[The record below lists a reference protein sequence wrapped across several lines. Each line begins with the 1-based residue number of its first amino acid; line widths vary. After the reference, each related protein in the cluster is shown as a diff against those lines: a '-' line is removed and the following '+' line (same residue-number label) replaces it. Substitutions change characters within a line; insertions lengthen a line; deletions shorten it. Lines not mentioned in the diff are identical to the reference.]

1 MDRIHS
7 KWVKVAA
14 IVAGAFLYAFGMNYF
29 LIPYGLYS
37 GGGVG
42 IAQVITYLIG
52 KVVDLGGKNIYGIVY
67 FLTNIP
73 LLLLAWKGVGKNFL
87 FKTIIGS
94 TSISLF
100 ASIIPIPAA
109 PIVDSVVASVLIAGI
124 VTGFGVGM
132 LLVAGGSGG
141 GVDIIGV
148 WAARK
153 FKHASVGKI
162 SLFVNAIVYAC
173 LLLMF
178 DIEIVIYSLIYMVF
192 FTLMMDRTHYQNIT
206 VRLMIF
212 TKHDGIDQKI
222 LKQTGRG
229 VTEWTGIGAYTREET
244 KILICCIN
252 KYEQTEF
259 IDIIHSIDP
268 NAFVIADE
276 GVSVM
281 SGNFEKRL

>member
-1 MDRIHS
+1 MEKIKSRWAKLAVI
-7 KWVKVAA
+7 
-14 IVAGAFLYAFGMNYF
+14 IAGSFLYTFGMNYF

-42 IAQVITYLIG
+42 IAQVLTYLLG
-52 KVVDLGGKNIYGIVY
+52 KIIDFGGKNVYGIVY
-67 FLTNIP
+67 FLINIP
-73 LLLLAWKGVGKNFL
+73 LLVLAWKGIGKGFL
-87 FKTIIGS
+87 VKTLIGS
-94 TSISLF
+94 VAISIF
-100 ASIIPIPAA
+100 ASIIPIPAT
-109 PIVDSVVASVLIAGI
+109 PIVDSVVASVLIAGL
-124 VTGFGVGM
+124 

-141 GVDIIGV
+141 GVDVIGM

-153 FKHASVGKI
+153 FKNASVGKI
-162 SLFVNAIVYAC
+162 SLYVNVVVYAS

-192 FTLMMDRTHYQNIT
+192 FTLMMDRVHYQNIT

-212 TKHDGIDQKI
+212 TKQEGIDQKI

-229 VTEWTGIGAYTREET
+229 VTEWTGVGAYTKEET
-244 KILICCIN
+244 KIMICCIN
-252 KYEQTEF
+252 KFETAEF
-259 IDIIHSIDP
+259 VEIIHSIDP
-268 NAFVIADE
+268 KAFVIADE

>member
-1 MDRIHS
+1 MERIHS
-7 KWVKVAA
+7 RWAKVAS

-52 KVVDLGGKNIYGIVY
+52 RVVDLGGKNIYGAVY

-73 LLLLAWKGVGKNFL
+73 LLLLAWKGVGKGFL

-94 TSISLF
+94 TSISIF
-100 ASIIPIPAA
+100 ASIIPIPAT

-124 VTGFGVGM
+124 ITGFGVGL

-148 WAARK
+148 WATRK

-162 SLFVNAIVYAC
+162 SLGVNAFVYAC
-173 LLLMF
+173 LLLM
-178 DIEIVIYSLIYMVF
+178 
-192 FTLMMDRTHYQNIT
+192 DRVHYQNIT

-212 TKHDGIDQKI
+212 TKHEGIDQKI

-229 VTEWTGIGAYTREET
+229 VTEWTGVGAYTKEKT

-252 KYEQTEF
+252 KYEQSEF

>member
-1 MDRIHS
+1 MEKIHS
-7 KWVKVAA
+7 RWVKAA
-14 IVAGAFLYAFGMNYF
+14 VIVAGAFLYAFGMNYF

-52 KVVDLGGKNIYGIVY
+52 KVVDLGGRNIYGAVY

-73 LLLLAWKGVGKNFL
+73 LLLLAWKGVGKSFL

-94 TSISLF
+94 TSISIF
-100 ASIIPIPAA
+100 ASIIPIPAT
-109 PIVDSVVASVLIAGI
+109 PVVDSVVASVLVAGI
-124 VTGFGVGM
+124 ITGFGVGL

-162 SLFVNAIVYAC
+162 SLGVNAFVYAC

-178 DIEIVIYSLIYMVF
+178 DIEIVIYSLIYMVV
-192 FTLMMDRTHYQNIT
+192 FTLMMDRVHYQNIT

-212 TKHDGIDQKI
+212 TKHEGIDQKI

-229 VTEWTGIGAYTREET
+229 VTEWTGVGAYTKEET

-252 KYEQTEF
+252 KYEQAEF

>member
-7 KWVKVAA
+7 KWVKITA

-52 KVVDLGGKNIYGIVY
+52 KVVDLGGKNIYGAVY

-109 PIVDSVVASVLIAGI
+109 PIVDSVIASVLIAGI
-124 VTGFGVGM
+124 VTGFGVGL

-148 WAARK
+148 WATRK
-153 FKHASVGKI
+153 FKNASVGKI
-162 SLFVNAIVYAC
+162 SLVVNAIVYAC

-229 VTEWTGIGAYTREET
+229 VTEWTGVGAYTKEET

-252 KYEQTEF
+252 KYEQAEF

>member
-1 MDRIHS
+1 MEKIKSRWAKLAVI
-7 KWVKVAA
+7 
-14 IVAGAFLYAFGMNYF
+14 IAGSFLYTFGMNYF

-42 IAQVITYLIG
+42 IAQVLTYLLG
-52 KVVDLGGKNIYGIVY
+52 KIIDFGGKNVYGIVY
-67 FLTNIP
+67 FLINIP
-73 LLLLAWKGVGKNFL
+73 LLVLAWKGIGKGFL
-87 FKTIIGS
+87 VI
-94 TSISLF
+94 F
-100 ASIIPIPAA
+100 ASIIPIPAT

-124 VTGFGVGM
+124 ITGFGVGL

-141 GVDIIGV
+141 GVDVIGM

-153 FKHASVGKI
+153 FKNASVGKI
-162 SLFVNAIVYAC
+162 SLYVNVVVYAS

-192 FTLMMDRTHYQNIT
+192 FTLMMDRVHYQNIT

-212 TKHDGIDQKI
+212 TKQEGIDQKI

-229 VTEWTGIGAYTREET
+229 VTEWTGVGAYTKEET
-244 KILICCIN
+244 KIMICCIN
-252 KYEQTEF
+252 KFETAEF
-259 IDIIHSIDP
+259 VEIIHSIDP
-268 NAFVIADE
+268 KAFVIADE

>member
-7 KWVKVAA
+7 KWLKVAA

-52 KVVDLGGKNIYGIVY
+52 KVVDLGGKNIYGVVY

-124 VTGFGVGM
+124 ITGFGVGM

-162 SLFVNAIVYAC
+162 SLFVNVIVYAC

-178 DIEIVIYSLIYMVF
+178 DIGIVIYSLIYMVF

-206 VRLMIF
+206 VLLMIF

-229 VTEWTGIGAYTREET
+229 VTEWTGIGAYTKEET

-252 KYEQTEF
+252 KYEQAEF

>member
-1 MDRIHS
+1 MERIHS
-7 KWVKVAA
+7 RWAKVAV

-52 KVVDLGGKNIYGIVY
+52 RVVDLGGKNIYGAVY

-73 LLLLAWKGVGKNFL
+73 LLLLAWKGVGKGFL

-94 TSISLF
+94 TSISIF
-100 ASIIPIPAA
+100 ASIIPIPAT

-124 VTGFGVGM
+124 ITGFGVGL

-148 WAARK
+148 WATRK

-162 SLFVNAIVYAC
+162 SLCVNAFVYAC

-192 FTLMMDRTHYQNIT
+192 FTLMMDRVHYQNIT

-212 TKHDGIDQKI
+212 TKHEGIDQKI

-229 VTEWTGIGAYTREET
+229 VTEWTGVGAYTKEKT

-252 KYEQTEF
+252 KYEQSEF

>member
-1 MDRIHS
+1 MKI
-7 KWVKVAA
+7 AA
-14 IVAGAFLYAFGMNYF
+14 IVAGAFLYTLGMNYF

-42 IAQVITYLIG
+42 IAQIITYLIG
-52 KVVDLGGKNIYGIVY
+52 KVVDPGGRNIYGTVY
-67 FLTNIP
+67 FITNIP
-73 LLLLAWKGVGKNFL
+73 LLILAWKGVGKNFL
-87 FKTIIGS
+87 IKTIIGS

-124 VTGFGVGM
+124 ITGFGVGL

-153 FKHASVGKI
+153 FKNASVGKI
-162 SLFVNAIVYAC
+162 SLIVNAIVYAS

-178 DIEIVIYSLIYMVF
+178 DIEIVLYSLIYMVV
-192 FTLMMDRTHYQNIT
+192 FTLMMDRVHYQNIT

-212 TKHDGIDQKI
+212 TKHDGIEKKI
-222 LKQTGRG
+222 LSQTGRG
-229 VTEWTGIGAYTREET
+229 VTEWTGVGAYTNEQT
-244 KILICCIN
+244 KIMVCCIN
-252 KYEQTEF
+252 KFEQSEF
-259 IDIIHSIDP
+259 IEIIHSIDP

-276 GVSVM
+276 GVFVA

>member
-1 MDRIHS
+1 MDRIRS
-7 KWVKVAA
+7 KWMQVVAI
-14 IVAGAFLYAFGMNYF
+14 IVGAFLYTFGMNYF

-42 IAQVITYLIG
+42 IAQIITYLIG
-52 KVVDLGGKNIYGIVY
+52 HVVDLGGRNIYGTVY
-67 FLTNIP
+67 FFTNIP
-73 LLLLAWKGVGKNFL
+73 LLILAWKGVGKNFL

-100 ASIIPIPAA
+100 ANFIPIPAT

-124 VTGFGVGM
+124 ITGFGVGL

-192 FTLMMDRTHYQNIT
+192 FTLMMDRVHYQNIT

-212 TKHDGIDQKI
+212 TKYDGIDQKI
-222 LKQTGRG
+222 LKETGRG
-229 VTEWTGIGAYTREET
+229 VTEWTGVGAYTKEET

-252 KYEQTEF
+252 KFEQSEF

>member
-1 MDRIHS
+1 MDRIRS
-7 KWVKVAA
+7 KWMQVVAI
-14 IVAGAFLYAFGMNYF
+14 IVGAFLYTFGMNYF

-42 IAQVITYLIG
+42 IAQIITYLIG
-52 KVVDLGGKNIYGIVY
+52 HVVDLGGRNIYGTVY
-67 FLTNIP
+67 FFTNIP
-73 LLLLAWKGVGKNFL
+73 LLILAWKGVGKNFL

-100 ASIIPIPAA
+100 ANFIPIPAT

-124 VTGFGVGM
+124 ITGFGVGL

-192 FTLMMDRTHYQNIT
+192 FTLMMDRVHYQNIT

-212 TKHDGIDQKI
+212 TKYDGIDQKI
-222 LKQTGRG
+222 LKETGRG
-229 VTEWTGIGAYTREET
+229 VTEWTGVGAYTKEEA

-252 KYEQTEF
+252 KFEESEF

>member
-1 MDRIHS
+1 MEKIKSRWAKLAVI
-7 KWVKVAA
+7 
-14 IVAGAFLYAFGMNYF
+14 IAGSFLYTFGMNYF

-42 IAQVITYLIG
+42 IAQVLTYLLG
-52 KVVDLGGKNIYGIVY
+52 KIIDFGDKNVYGIVY
-67 FLTNIP
+67 FLINIP
-73 LLLLAWKGVGKNFL
+73 LLVLAWKGIGKGFL
-87 FKTIIGS
+87 VKTLIGS
-94 TSISLF
+94 V
-100 ASIIPIPAA
+100 PIPAT

-124 VTGFGVGM
+124 ITGFGVGL

-141 GVDIIGV
+141 GVDVIGM

-153 FKHASVGKI
+153 FKNASVGKI
-162 SLFVNAIVYAC
+162 SLYVNVVVYAS

-192 FTLMMDRTHYQNIT
+192 FTLMMDRVHYQNIT

-212 TKHDGIDQKI
+212 TKQEGIDQKI

-229 VTEWTGIGAYTREET
+229 VTEWTGVGAYTKEET
-244 KILICCIN
+244 KIMICCIN
-252 KYEQTEF
+252 KFETAEF
-259 IDIIHSIDP
+259 VEIIHSIDP
-268 NAFVIADE
+268 KAFVIADE

>member
-7 KWVKVAA
+7 KWLKVAA

-52 KVVDLGGKNIYGIVY
+52 KVVDLGGKNIYGVVY

-162 SLFVNAIVYAC
+162 SLFVNVIVYAC

-178 DIEIVIYSLIYMVF
+178 DIGIVIYSLIYMVF

-229 VTEWTGIGAYTREET
+229 VTEWTGIGAYTKEET

-252 KYEQTEF
+252 KYEQAEF

-268 NAFVIADE
+268 NAFVVADE

>member
-1 MDRIHS
+1 MEKINSRWAKLAVI
-7 KWVKVAA
+7 
-14 IVAGAFLYAFGMNYF
+14 IAGAFLYTFGMNYF

-52 KVVDLGGKNIYGIVY
+52 KVVDLDGRNIYGAVY

-73 LLLLAWKGVGKNFL
+73 LLLLAWKGVGKSFL

-94 TSISLF
+94 TSISIF
-100 ASIIPIPAA
+100 ASIIPIPAT
-109 PIVDSVVASVLIAGI
+109 PVVDSVVASVLIAGI
-124 VTGFGVGM
+124 ITGFGVGL

-162 SLFVNAIVYAC
+162 SLGVNAFVYAC

-178 DIEIVIYSLIYMVF
+178 DIEIVIYSLIYMVV
-192 FTLMMDRTHYQNIT
+192 FTLMMDRVHYQNIT

-212 TKHDGIDQKI
+212 TKHEGIDQKI

-229 VTEWTGIGAYTREET
+229 VTEWTGVGAYTKEET

-252 KYEQTEF
+252 KYEQAEF

-281 SGNFEKRL
+281 FGNFEKRL

>member
-7 KWVKVAA
+7 KWLKVAA

-52 KVVDLGGKNIYGIVY
+52 KVVDLGGKNIYGVVY

-162 SLFVNAIVYAC
+162 SLFVNVIVYAC

-178 DIEIVIYSLIYMVF
+178 DIGIVIYSLIYMVF

-229 VTEWTGIGAYTREET
+229 VTEWTGIGAYTKEET

-252 KYEQTEF
+252 KYEQAEF

>member
-1 MDRIHS
+1 MGRIRS
-7 KWVKVAA
+7 KWMKIPA
-14 IVAGAFLYAFGMNYF
+14 IVAGAFLYTFGMNYF
-29 LIPYGLYS
+29 LLPFGLYS

-42 IAQVITYLIG
+42 IAQIITYLIG
-52 KVVDLGGKNIYGIVY
+52 QAVDLGGFNVYGAVY

-73 LLLLAWKGVGKNFL
+73 LLLLAWKGVGKRFL
-87 FKTIIGS
+87 LKTIIGS

-100 ASIIPIPAA
+100 ASLIPVPAV
-109 PIVDSVVASVLIAGI
+109 PVVDSCIASVLIAGI
-124 VTGFGVGM
+124 ITGFGVGL
-132 LLVAGGSGG
+132 LLVAGGCGG

-162 SLFVNAIVYAC
+162 SLFVNVLVYAC

-192 FTLMMDRTHYQNIT
+192 YTMMIDRVHYQNIT

-212 TKHDGIDQKI
+212 TKEEGIDQKI
-222 LKQTGRG
+222 LSQTGRG
-229 VTEWTGIGAYTREET
+229 VTEWTGVGAYTKENT
-244 KILICCIN
+244 KIMVCCIN
-252 KYEQTEF
+252 KYEQAEF
-259 IDIIHSIDP
+259 MDIIHSIDP
-268 NAFVIADE
+268 QAFVIADE
-276 GVSVM
+276 GVYVA

>member
-1 MDRIHS
+1 
-7 KWVKVAA
+7 
-14 IVAGAFLYAFGMNYF
+14 MNYF

-42 IAQVITYLIG
+42 IAQVLTYLLG
-52 KVVDLGGKNIYGIVY
+52 KIIDFGDKNVYGIVY
-67 FLTNIP
+67 FLINIP
-73 LLLLAWKGVGKNFL
+73 LLVLAWKGIGKGFL
-87 FKTIIGS
+87 VKTLIGS
-94 TSISLF
+94 VAISIF
-100 ASIIPIPAA
+100 ASIIPIPAT

-124 VTGFGVGM
+124 ITGFGVGL

-141 GVDIIGV
+141 GVDVIGM

-153 FKHASVGKI
+153 FKNASVGKI
-162 SLFVNAIVYAC
+162 SLYVNVVVYAS

-192 FTLMMDRTHYQNIT
+192 FTLMMDRVHYQNIT

-212 TKHDGIDQKI
+212 TKQEGIDQKI

-229 VTEWTGIGAYTREET
+229 VTEWTGVGAYTKEET
-244 KILICCIN
+244 KIMICCIN
-252 KYEQTEF
+252 KFETAEF
-259 IDIIHSIDP
+259 VEIIHSIDP
-268 NAFVIADE
+268 KAFVIADE